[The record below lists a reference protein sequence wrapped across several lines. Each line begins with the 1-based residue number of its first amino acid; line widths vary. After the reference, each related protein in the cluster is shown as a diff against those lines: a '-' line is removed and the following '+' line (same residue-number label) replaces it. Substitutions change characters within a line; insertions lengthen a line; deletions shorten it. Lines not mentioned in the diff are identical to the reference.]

1 MGPRIARLEAA
12 VITALACDP
21 CGWCRL
27 KLTRRAPGFNDT
39 PDARWRIDFV
49 DDGKRRHLATRLTSP
64 TGTSLLW
71 VVFLFRTIN

>member
-1 MGPRIARLEAA
+1 MVSVETDKTRAR
-12 VITALACDP
+12 
-21 CGWCRL
+21 
-27 KLTRRAPGFNDT
+27 FDT

-49 DDGKRRHLATRLTSP
+49 GDGKRRHLATRLTSP

>member
-1 MGPRIARLEAA
+1 MVSVETDKTRAR
-12 VITALACDP
+12 
-21 CGWCRL
+21 
-27 KLTRRAPGFNDT
+27 FDT

-71 VVFLFRTIN
+71 VVFLFRTSPQACSEGGLLT